1 MLQTSIHAVSMPALT
16 PVYVTQRVTESTAK
30 VISEPERVGQRFL
43 KDVIMPFGAD
53 ILHF

>member
-1 MLQTSIHAVSMPALT
+1 MPALT
-16 PVYVTQRVTESTAK
+16 PVYVTHRATESITK

-43 KDVIMPFGAD
+43 KDEIIPLGEE